1 MNRYLLLA
9 FCMGAAHAASASFE
23 LVLIGTN
30 KGINRVDGDT
40 FASLGKFGTTVI
52 GGDVISLAI
61 DKSRNTVYALSQN
74 TTKGRESLDIFAL
87 NYNTG
92 EFISSLRLGNTPTS
106 GRSVTVDEFGRVWV
120 ASGFGLTRYLPQ
132 NNWAVSA
139 SIAGSFYG
147 VGTASSRVVAYD
159 GTVLRSYLE
168 PSAGVFQNLGSV
180 ALSGAASTS
189 NINMRNGIGLIVSG
203 TTAARFDINSGAPSI
218 LQFYGAPGNKKG
230 LAFGHANKLIGT
242 YQDTFTTTTGG
253 VYTLDENSGT
263 LYTEALTGYFGPVA
277 TVVAP
282 EPGTLLAAS
291 AGVLAL
297 VSRRRRQRPR

>member
-1 MNRYLLLA
+1 MNRFLLLA
-9 FCMGAAHAASASFE
+9 FCLGASQAASASFE
-23 LVLIGTN
+23 LALIGTS

-52 GGDVISLAI
+52 GGDVVSLAI
-61 DKSRNTVYALSQN
+61 DKGRNTVYALSQN
-74 TTKGRESLDIFAL
+74 TTKGRESVDIFAL

-92 EFISSLRLGNTPTS
+92 EFISSIRLGSSGSS
-106 GRSVTVDEFGRVWV
+106 GRSITVDEFGRVWV

-139 SIAGSFYG
+139 SIAGNFYG
-147 VGTASSRVVAYD
+147 VGTAASRVVFYD
-159 GTVLRSYLE
+159 GSVLRTYLE
-168 PSAGVFQNLGSV
+168 PSAGIFQNLGSV

-189 NINMRNGIGLIVSG
+189 NINMRDGTGLIVSG
-203 TTAARFDINSGAPSI
+203 TTAARFNIDSGAPTI
-218 LQFYGAPGNKKG
+218 LQFYGAPGTKKG
-230 LAFGHANKLIGT
+230 LAFGHGNKLLGT
-242 YQDTFTTTTGG
+242 YQDTVTPTNGG
-253 VYTLDENSGT
+253 IYTQDGTSGT
-263 LYTEALTGYFGPVA
+263 LYTEALTGYYGPIA